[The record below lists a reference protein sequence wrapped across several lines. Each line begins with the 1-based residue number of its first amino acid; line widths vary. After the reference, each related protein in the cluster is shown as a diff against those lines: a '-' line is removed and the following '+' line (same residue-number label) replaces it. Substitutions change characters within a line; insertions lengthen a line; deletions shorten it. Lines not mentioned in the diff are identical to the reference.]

1 MRGPRSVGTLRCS
14 APSLLLVSGVLSPA
28 SAMPCPSS
36 FPPEVVRSLP
46 SSPSLPQSPS
56 LLPETALS
64 LPSSMSRS
72 LPLLATPSILPSPP
86 PILPSPPPILAQ
98 SLCPSRPPSCFPSS
112 RPGAAS
118 PYAHP
123 QPWVDA
129 EDDHPLRLPSFGV
142 QAAAGCWLPPAPLP
156 PPLPAVFSPRA
167 SVAGRWAT
175 VCRLLTNRRLHPTRR
190 AAHSQPSLAQA
201 PPSPPSV
208 SIPPPHSSSASA
220 PRLP

>member
-28 SAMPCPSS
+28 SALPCPSS

-46 SSPSLPQSPS
+46 SSPQSPS

-86 PILPSPPPILAQ
+86 PILAQ

-123 QPWVDA
+123 QPCVDA
-129 EDDHPLRLPSFGV
+129 GDDHPLRLPSFGV

-175 VCRLLTNRRLHPTRR
+175 VRRPLT
-190 AAHSQPSLAQA
+190 
-201 PPSPPSV
+201 
-208 SIPPPHSSSASA
+208 
-220 PRLP
+220 